1 MDTFVNDTIQLI
13 IDTNID
19 VSGYIIRMIK
29 YRKPDGTIGCWPAAL
44 CLANNNCLTYTTSIG
59 DLDQP
64 GEWLIQASVRDTGV
78 ALHGA
83 WIAFDVHRPLLAT
96 CPPPT
101 TTLTTAPPTTTV
113 PTTLSSTTALPTTVA
128 STTPAPTTAT
138 ITTIAGS
145 TGVPA
150 TTEPVPTTFYPTT
163 AVPTTGPATTPS
175 GTTGVPA
182 TTNVPTTGP

>member
-19 VSGYIIRMIK
+19 VSGYSTLLIK
-29 YRKPDGTIGCWPAAL
+29 YRKPDGTIGCWPATL
-44 CLANNNCLTYTTSIG
+44 CPGNDNCITFTTSIG
-59 DLDQP
+59 DLDQS
-64 GEWLIQASVRDTGV
+64 GEWLIQAVAEDTGI
-78 ALHGA
+78 ALHGR
-83 WIAFDVHRPLLAT
+83 WVAFDVHKPLLAT

-101 TTLTTAPPTTTV
+101 TTLTTV
-113 PTTLSSTTALPTTVA
+113 PPTTVA
-128 STTPAPTTAT
+128 PTTSAPTTVSPTT
-138 ITTIAGS
+138 IASTTLAPTTIAGS

-163 AVPTTGPATTPS
+163 AGPATTSS

-182 TTNVPTTGP
+182 TTPVPTTTLAPTT